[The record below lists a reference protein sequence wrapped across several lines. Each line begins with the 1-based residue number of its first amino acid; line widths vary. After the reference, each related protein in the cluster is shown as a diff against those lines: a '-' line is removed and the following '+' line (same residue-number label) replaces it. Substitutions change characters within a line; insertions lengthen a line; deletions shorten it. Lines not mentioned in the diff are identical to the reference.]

1 MNDNYRDW
9 VWEGLGHCLREKLY
23 LTGWSTAEKAM
34 RARALRAEESLDQ
47 IKKDLVSLDAK
58 DLREMIQWVQH
69 NHGQSRSGHWNCN
82 CSNDDCATNE
92 NHEID
97 EAINDFM
104 SKWRR

>member
-1 MNDNYRDW
+1 
-9 VWEGLGHCLREKLY
+9 

-58 DLREMIQWVQH
+58 DLREMITYIQS
-69 NHGQSRSGHWNCN
+69 NHSDTTSGHYTC
-82 CSNDDCATNE
+82 DCKYDECLTNE

-97 EAINDFM
+97 EAINDFL
-104 SKWRR
+104 SKWIR